1 MIQESGIE
9 VDTVCAPALGGV
21 LAGYELARSL
31 DVRSIFVEK
40 KEGGM
45 ELHPEL
51 LFKKTY
57 LKAYPSVGA
66 DINLNG
72 DTSFFYGGFSWEG
85 QFFEYL
91 SLGAFFGPSIHDG
104 ESDNGA
110 SDKRQLGSR
119 ILIRAA
125 IDIGVYLT
133 DDITLSFMYDHY
145 SNTGLFEKR
154 NQGNDNM
161 GLRLS
166 LYL

>member
-1 MIQESGIE
+1 M
-9 VDTVCAPALGGV
+9 D
-21 LAGYELARSL
+21 
-31 DVRSIFVEK
+31 
-40 KEGGM
+40 
-45 ELHPEL
+45 LHAEL